1 MENDT
6 LQGVHAKES
15 EPAAVPVTE
24 SSADGSVVT
33 PSSPIHSR
41 GHRQA
46 RKFLLLASLSGFLF
60 GVLGSVLV
68 LVLAT
73 RWPILGIRPYSNEK
87 PVSSIPGQGP
97 DTSSTMP
104 VLNAG
109 DEQIVQTVEKSSPSV
124 VSIVISKDVPRLRQ
138 ITPFGLP
145 FISPFFD
152 NGSGIDTA
160 PDDPGTGSG
169 GNTGG
174 NNKQT
179 IGAGS
184 GFFVSTDGLIA
195 TNKHVVSDDG
205 ASYTVI
211 TSDGKE
217 HPAEVVARDPAR
229 DLAVIRLT
237 DKSTYPAL
245 PLGNSD
251 MLQIGQTAIAIGN
264 SLGEFSN
271 TVSKGIISGLQRDI
285 TAGSGLGGGTEQLA
299 NIIQTDA
306 AINPGNSGGPLLD
319 ASGQVIGINVAVAQG
334 AQNIGFALPI
344 NQVQRIISQVQKT
357 GKITVPFLGV
367 RYVYITPD
375 IAKNNGIGID
385 HGALILRGDM
395 RTDLAVVPGS
405 PADKAGIVE
414 NDVILAVNG
423 KTVDATHPLNDLLAD
438 FNPGDTVALSIWH
451 KGSTQDIQVKL
462 EERK

>member
-1 MENDT
+1 MGDGLSSHAEDT
-6 LQGVHAKES
+6 TAG
-15 EPAAVPVTE
+15 AA
-24 SSADGSVVT
+24 
-33 PSSPIHSR
+33 
-41 GHRQA
+41 
-46 RKFLLLASLSGFLF
+46 LASFELPRKRQDRTRRILWLASFSGLLF
-60 GVLGSVLV
+60 GVLGGVLV
-68 LVLAT
+68 VAISLY
-73 RWPILGIRPYSNEK
+73 WPLGGRGGSLTNQKTDAAPASGV
-87 PVSSIPGQGP
+87 PMLS
-97 DTSSTMP
+97 
-104 VLNAG
+104 AG
-109 DEQIVQTVEKSSPSV
+109 DEQIVQTVQNSSPSV
-124 VSIVISKDVPRLRQ
+124 VSIVISKDVPKLRQ
-138 ITPFGLP
+138 ITPFGFPFMSP
-145 FISPFFD
+145 FID
-152 NGSGIDTA
+152 NGSGGVDTA
-160 PDDPGTGSG
+160 PSNPGSG
-169 GNTGG
+169 SSGT
-174 NNKQT
+174 NKQT

-184 GFFVSTDGLIA
+184 GFFISEDGLIA
-195 TNKHVVSDDG
+195 TNKHVVSEDG

-211 TSDGKE
+211 TSDKKE

-237 DKSTYPAL
+237 DKSAYPAL
-245 PLGNSD
+245 PLGDSD
-251 MLQIGQTAIAIGN
+251 AIQIGQTAIAIGN

-285 TAGSGLGGGTEQLA
+285 TAGSGLRGVTEQLA

-319 ASGQVIGINVAVAQG
+319 ASGKVIGINVAVAQG

-367 RYVYITPD
+367 RYVYINSD
-375 IAKNNGIGID
+375 IAKSNGISID
-385 HGALILRGDM
+385 HGALILRGDN

-405 PADKAGIVE
+405 PADKAGLVE

-438 FNPGDTVALSIWH
+438 FNPGDTVTLSIWH
-451 KGSTQDIQVKL
+451 KGTTQDISVKL

>member
-1 MENDT
+1 M
-6 LQGVHAKES
+6 
-15 EPAAVPVTE
+15 
-24 SSADGSVVT
+24 
-33 PSSPIHSR
+33 
-41 GHRQA
+41 
-46 RKFLLLASLSGFLF
+46 LS
-60 GVLGSVLV
+60 
-68 LVLAT
+68 
-73 RWPILGIRPYSNEK
+73 
-87 PVSSIPGQGP
+87 
-97 DTSSTMP
+97 
-104 VLNAG
+104 AG
-109 DEQIVQTVEKSSPSV
+109 DEQIVQTVQNSSPSV
-124 VSIVISKDVPRLRQ
+124 VSIVISKDVPKLRQ
-138 ITPFGLP
+138 ITPFM
-145 FISPFFD
+145 SPFLD
-152 NGSGIDTA
+152 NGSGGVDTA
-160 PDDPGTGSG
+160 PPNPGSG
-169 GNTGG
+169 NGG
-174 NNKQT
+174 TNKQM

-184 GFFVSTDGLIA
+184 GFFISEEGLIA
-195 TNKHVVSDDG
+195 TNKHVVSEDG

-245 PLGNSD
+245 PLGDSD
-251 MLQIGQTAIAIGN
+251 AIQIGQTAIAIGN
-264 SLGEFSN
+264 SLGQFSN

-285 TAGSGLGGGTEQLA
+285 TAGSGLGGATEQLA

-319 ASGQVIGINVAVAQG
+319 ASGKVIGINVAVAQG

-367 RYVYITPD
+367 RYVYINSD
-375 IAKNNGIGID
+375 IAKSNGIGID
-385 HGALILRGDM
+385 HGALILRGDN

-405 PADKAGIVE
+405 PADKASLVE

-438 FNPGDTVALSIWH
+438 FNPGDTVTLSIWH
-451 KGSTQDIQVKL
+451 KGATQDIPVKL